1 MFVCLLINQSFQTF
15 LGGSMKSRIF
25 SRNTVLAIVGAV
37 VLVVLYT
44 SGAFA
49 QGTESIKALFVKDT
63 AVTSAP
69 VDPGTPESR

>member
-1 MFVCLLINQSFQTF
+1 
-15 LGGSMKSRIF
+15 MKSRIF

-49 QGTESIKALFVKDT
+49 QGTESLKALFGNT

-69 VDPGTPESR
+69 VDPGTPEIR

>member
-1 MFVCLLINQSFQTF
+1 
-15 LGGSMKSRIF
+15 MKSRIF